1 MRDQGF
7 YVQMHLHTAES
18 SRCARVGGAD
28 MARACKEAGYDLI
41 VVTDHFFNANTC
53 VPYDLPWEEQV
64 RGLFAGYRAA
74 KLTKGVTV
82 FGPSCAALCTRLR
95 YPAVQRWR

>member
-41 VVTDHFFNANTC
+41 VVTDHF
-53 VPYDLPWEEQV
+53 LS
-64 RGLFAGYRAA
+64 LIHI
-74 KLTKGVTV
+74 
-82 FGPSCAALCTRLR
+82 
-95 YPAVQRWR
+95 